1 MNPGRISPGA
11 WLMVVL
17 VYIWDIIMTGHM
29 EVLQLAAQYHR
40 KKHRVE
46 SEDTKRRSRDMINEK
61 KDKFASY
68 SKCFINQ
75 GKAVVHSEVIGR
87 PANSFI
93 APMYTRMQE
102 TLTH

>member
-29 EVLQLAAQYHR
+29 EVLQLAAQYHC

-61 KDKFASY
+61 KDKFADDMMVLRFSLVG
-68 SKCFINQ
+68 SLGTASI
-75 GKAVVHSEVIGR
+75 R
-87 PANSFI
+87 
-93 APMYTRMQE
+93 
-102 TLTH
+102 

>member
-17 VYIWDIIMTGHM
+17 VYIWDIMTGHM

-61 KDKFASY
+61 KDKFADDMMVLRFSLVG
-68 SKCFINQ
+68 SLGTASI
-75 GKAVVHSEVIGR
+75 R
-87 PANSFI
+87 
-93 APMYTRMQE
+93 
-102 TLTH
+102 